1 MPTASDT
8 ARLTQLLQHYW
19 GYDSFRPHQEQ
30 AISQVVGGGDCLLV
44 LPTGGGKSLCYQ
56 LPALVRDGLTVV
68 VSPLIALMDD
78 QVAAAQNIGIAAAA
92 LHSQRSPAER
102 QESMREARS
111 GRLRLLYISPE
122 RLLIGDI
129 LPQVRDHCCLVAVD
143 EAHCVSHWGHDFRP
157 EYRQLH
163 DAFAQLD
170 ASIPR
175 MALTATAT
183 PEVQRDM
190 VHYLGLRDPAHF
202 VGHPDRANLMYRS
215 IPRRRVAEQIAQV
228 AQRHPEGGGIVY
240 ALTRKEVEKLAQ
252 ELRSRGIDAQA
263 YHAGMEADHRRR
275 VQQDFVDETVPVVV
289 ATVAFGMG
297 IDRSNVRW
305 VVHAGCP
312 RSLEH
317 YQQESGRA
325 GRDGLPA
332 ECVLLFGA
340 GDLATHRHFIDVDA
354 PPPDRRQALEDQ
366 LRAMARFATT
376 PVCRHQLLS
385 EYFGAIYP
393 PPGQEAQ
400 GEAGCGA
407 CDVCL
412 GETTILDD
420 AMAEDVARKLIA
432 VVWHTK
438 GGFGL
443 AHVVAVALGRNTVGI
458 RRHRHDQLSVHGILS
473 HCDEATLRTWL
484 DQLIVQGLLYQ
495 ERSDGFALLRMSQEG
510 KTLCRDGG
518 RVRLSQPQHRKG
530 RKAAGGEARS
540 TGSSQDVDEAA
551 WQGVDKGLFDALRS
565 MRMRIAKADGV
576 PPYVIFHDTTLRELA
591 RVAPT
596 QLWELEGVKGVGQ
609 RKSERYGAAVIATV
623 QEYQGR

>member
-1 MPTASDT
+1 MPTLNDT
-8 ARLTQLLQHYW
+8 GSMHELLQRYW
-19 GYDSFRPHQEQ
+19 GYGSFRPHQEQ
-30 AISQVVGGGDCLLV
+30 AIAQVLGAGDCMLV

-56 LPALVRDGLTVV
+56 LPALASEGLTVV

-78 QVAAAQNIGIAAAA
+78 QVAAAQNIGIPAAAI
-92 LHSQRSPAER
+92 HSQRSVMER
-102 QESMREARS
+102 QTAMQDARS
-111 GRLRLLYISPE
+111 GSLRLLYVSPE
-122 RLLIGDI
+122 RLLIGDV
-129 LPQVRDHCCLVAVD
+129 LPQVQAHCRLLAVD

-157 EYRQLH
+157 EYRQLV
-163 DAFAQLD
+163 DAFNQID
-170 ASIPR
+170 ASVPR

-183 PEVQRDM
+183 PEVQEDM
-190 VHYLGLRDPAHF
+190 VRYLGLRDPARLI
-202 VGHPDRANLMYRS
+202 GHPDRANLMYRS
-215 IPRRRVAEQIAQV
+215 IPRRRVADQVAEV

-252 ELRSRGIDAQA
+252 ELRTRGIDAQG
-263 YHAGMEADHRRR
+263 YHAGMEADRRR
-275 VQQDFVDETVPVVV
+275 QVQQDFVSETVSVVV

-354 PPPDRRQALEDQ
+354 PPPDRRQALEEQ
-366 LRAMARFATT
+366 LRAMARFATA
-376 PVCRHQLLS
+376 PVCRHHLLS
-385 EYFGAIYP
+385 DYFGAAYP
-393 PPGQEAQ
+393 PPGQAAQ
-400 GEAGCGA
+400 DDTGCGA

-412 GETTILDD
+412 GETTALDNVV
-420 AMAEDVARKLIA
+420 AEDVARKLIA

-458 RRHRHDQLSVHGILS
+458 RRHRHEQLSVYGILS
-473 HCDEATLRTWL
+473 EYDDATLRMWL

-510 KTLCRDGG
+510 KALCRDGG
-518 RVRLSQPQHRKG
+518 KVRLSQPRKRKG
-530 RKAAGGEARS
+530 SATKS
-540 TGSSQDVDEAA
+540 GSSRGRDVDAEA
-551 WQGVDKGLFDALRS
+551 WEGVDKGLFDALRS

-576 PPYVIFHDTTLRELA
+576 PPYVIFHDATLRELA
-591 RVAPT
+591 RAAPT
-596 QLWELEGVKGVGQ
+596 ELWELEGVKGVGQ
-609 RKSERYGAAVIATV
+609 RKSERYGAAVIETV
-623 QEYQGR
+623 QEYQAR